1 MEAVV
6 RDSEMN
12 GVRPGLMTRAA
23 ARLVHFAEWS
33 FGPQAPAIDLGLM
46 LFAAGWA
53 VLEVT
58 RPQIFDTGAFVGLAW
73 VSDPVWFGLHALLTV
88 MHGAGLV
95 RLHWRSLRAA
105 SAFLSA
111 WHWLFV
117 AASLF
122 RIEMTTGVL
131 AYGLLGLFAL
141 TGGIYLV
148 GLPAR
153 RD

>member
-1 MEAVV
+1 
-6 RDSEMN
+6 
-12 GVRPGLMTRAA
+12 MTRAA
-23 ARLVHFAEWS
+23 ARLVRFAEWT
-33 FGPQAPAIDLGLM
+33 FGPQAPSIDLALM

-53 VLEVT
+53 ILEVM

-73 VSDPVWFGLHALLTV
+73 VSDPIWFGLHVLLTV
-88 MHGAGLV
+88 LHGSGLV
-95 RLHWRSLRAA
+95 RPHWRSLRAG

-117 AASLF
+117 AVSLF

-131 AYGLLGLFAL
+131 AYLLLGMFAL

-148 GLPAR
+148 GLPGR
-153 RD
+153 RA